1 MKIDIISYTDAQF
14 AELSE
19 EQILQ
24 VQQAQLKKERL
35 DIRLEEEILKE
46 KHRLIENGIFLS
58 PIWELYKAKKQEEH
72 DLEVET
78 LREALL
84 FHLQFSAKP
93 SGDLST
99 EGYRLDYSL
108 SIEERY
114 EYVRSFYI
122 EKYGEDTAGRFEAF
136 DTDTQAMQYLGEKY
150 SVLYDYFWSSR

>member
-93 SGDLST
+93 SGEST
-99 EGYRLDYSL
+99 RPAPRLPEPSQGLTMTGYFTAAASAERSL
-108 SIEERY
+108 RSLTSYACSVSSTRFSYRHLRTRY
-114 EYVRSFYI
+114 LFL
-122 EKYGEDTAGRFEAF
+122 
-136 DTDTQAMQYLGEKY
+136 M
-150 SVLYDYFWSSR
+150 SSAEL